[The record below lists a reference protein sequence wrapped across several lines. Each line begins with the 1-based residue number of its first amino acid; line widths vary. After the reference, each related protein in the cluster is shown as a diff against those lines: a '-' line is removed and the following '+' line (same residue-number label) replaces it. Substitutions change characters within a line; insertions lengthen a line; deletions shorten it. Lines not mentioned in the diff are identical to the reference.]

1 MTGRIEL
8 GFVLVF
14 FDLKLVALEVIPH
27 SEKKDQPYLRTEV
40 LDLRGRISHHLD
52 AVVVV
57 GHGAGQVGDL
67 DQFVGVLG
75 ENGGHL
81 FHLEKGG
88 S

>member
-1 MTGRIEL
+1 MVS
-8 GFVLVF
+8 F
-14 FDLKLVALEVIPH
+14 EVIPP

-40 LDLRGRISHHLD
+40 LDLRGRISNHLD

-81 FHLEKGG
+81 FHLEKAEVINYF
-88 S
+88 SILFNVMAVNTHN